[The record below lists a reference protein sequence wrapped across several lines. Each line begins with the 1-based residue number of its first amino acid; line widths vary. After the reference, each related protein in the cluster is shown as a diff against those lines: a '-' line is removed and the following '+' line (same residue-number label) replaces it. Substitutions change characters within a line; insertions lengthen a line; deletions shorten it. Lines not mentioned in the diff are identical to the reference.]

1 MLARSFASSA
11 LVLSLCAASA
21 CGEAGKT
28 DMKAAKAEVEVPPR
42 VEPQPVTPAG
52 PVVPAEEYAWDL
64 PRGLK
69 APEVPADNPM
79 TAAKVELGHA
89 LFFDK
94 RLSVD
99 GTRSCYSCH
108 QNELGNADGRV
119 KALGPGDKILARN
132 TPTIWNVAY
141 HAELYWDGRSKGLEK
156 QMIGAWK
163 GGNMGVGEANL
174 AAKATEIGALPE
186 YAEKFRAVFGAGAVT
201 PERVAQAVSAYE
213 RTLLCGATAWD
224 SNSMAAEAQR
234 GWELFRG
241 KAACATCHSGDNF
254 ADGLYHRVGVGVPES
269 GEGGDLGRFDASKA
283 DVDKYKFRTPT
294 LRNVGRTAP
303 YFHDGSVAD
312 LRAAVKQMAAG
323 GNRKIKEIDSNLM
336 DRALTDA
343 EVDDL
348 VAFLKALD
356 CPGQLEVIGDQTVAG
371 ITPGTSSPAD
381 ARSET
386 KGEAKGD
393 KKKAG

>member
-1 MLARSFASSA
+1 MLPLRFAASVA
-11 LVLSLCAASA
+11 LVVCLAVLTA
-21 CGEAGKT
+21 CSGEQ
-28 DMKAAKAEVEVPPR
+28 VERKGERPKQVQEAPKPA
-42 VEPQPVTPAG
+42 VEPSAPP
-52 PVVPAEEYAWDL
+52 EYAWEL

-119 KALGPGDKILARN
+119 KALGPGDKLLARN

-156 QMIGAWK
+156 QMLGAWK

-174 AAKATEIGALPE
+174 AAKASEIGALPE
-186 YAEKFRAVFGAGAVT
+186 YADKFKAVFGDGAVT

-213 RTLLCGATAWD
+213 RTLLCGATPWD
-224 SNSMAAEAQR
+224 TSSMSPEATR

-254 ADGLYHRVGVGVPES
+254 ADGLAHRVGVGVPETL
-269 GEGGDLGRFDASKA
+269 EGGDLGRFDASKVEA
-283 DVDKYKFRTPT
+283 DKYKFRTPT
-294 LRNVGRTAP
+294 LRNVSRTAP

-312 LRAAVKQMAAG
+312 LRVAVKQMAAG
-323 GNRKIKEIDSNLM
+323 GNRKIKDIDSNLL

-343 EVDDL
+343 EIDDV

-381 ARSET
+381 
-386 KGEAKGD
+386 EAG
-393 KKKAG
+393 KKQAG

>member
-1 MLARSFASSA
+1 MLPRRFAASSA
-11 LVLSLCAASA
+11 LVVCLAVLTA
-21 CGEAGKT
+21 CSGE
-28 DMKAAKAEVEVPPR
+28 KAERKVETQKKVQEAPE
-42 VEPQPVTPAG
+42 VEPTP
-52 PVVPAEEYAWDL
+52 PAAPEYAWDL

-79 TAAKVELGHA
+79 TVAKVELGHA

-156 QMIGAWK
+156 QMLGAWK

-174 AAKATEIGALPE
+174 VAKATEVGALPE
-186 YAEKFRAVFGAGAVT
+186 YADKFKAVFGDGAVT

-213 RTLLCGATAWD
+213 RTLLCGATPWD
-224 SNSMAAEAQR
+224 TSSMAPAATR

-254 ADGLYHRVGVGVPES
+254 ADGLAHRVGVGVPETLA
-269 GEGGDLGRFDASKA
+269 GGDLGRFDASKVEA
-283 DVDKYKFRTPT
+283 DKYKFRTPT
-294 LRNVGRTAP
+294 LRNVSRTAP
-303 YFHDGSVAD
+303 YFHDGSVPD
-312 LRAAVKQMAAG
+312 LRVAVKQMAAG
-323 GNRKIKEIDSNLM
+323 GNRKIKDLDSNLL

-343 EVDDL
+343 EIDDI

-356 CPGQLEVIGDQTVAG
+356 CPGQLAVIGDQTVAG

-381 ARSET
+381 GKADG
-386 KGEAKGD
+386 KADAKGD
-393 KKKAG
+393 AKADKQAG

>member
-1 MLARSFASSA
+1 MLSRRIPAVLIACFAC
-11 LVLSLCAASA
+11 LTA
-21 CGEAGKT
+21 CSGEQAVTKAES
-28 DMKAAKAEVEVPPR
+28 KPKQVAEAAKPDAPAAPPAA
-42 VEPQPVTPAG
+42 P
-52 PVVPAEEYAWDL
+52 EYAWDL

-119 KALGPGDKILARN
+119 KALGPGDKLLARN

-156 QMIGAWK
+156 QMLGAWK
-163 GGNMGVGEANL
+163 GGNMGVGEGNL
-174 AAKATEIGALPE
+174 VAKATEIGALPE
-186 YAEKFRAVFGAGAVT
+186 YADKFKAVFGDGAVT

-213 RTLLCGATAWD
+213 RTLLCGATPWD
-224 SNSMAAEAQR
+224 TSSMSPEATR

-241 KAACATCHSGDNF
+241 KAACATCHSGDNL
-254 ADGLYHRVGVGVPES
+254 ADGLYHRVGVGVPETL
-269 GEGGDLGRFDASKA
+269 EGGDLGRFDASKA
-283 DVDKYKFRTPT
+283 EADKYKFRTPT
-294 LRNVGRTAP
+294 LRNVSRTAP

-312 LRAAVKQMAAG
+312 LRVAVKQMAAG
-323 GNRKIKEIDSNLM
+323 GNRKIKDLDSNLL

-343 EVDDL
+343 EIDD
-348 VAFLKALD
+348 VVSFLKALD

-371 ITPGTSSPAD
+371 ITPGTSSPAEGKAD
-381 ARSET
+381 A
-386 KGEAKGD
+386 KADGKAD
-393 KKKAG
+393 KKAG